1 MTASQP
7 VIRVLLVDDEED
19 FRIPAASFLRKH
31 GMEVLGVGSV
41 EELFTTQPEFGAD
54 IVVLDVNL
62 PGQSGLDAV
71 ENIRRDFNVGIIM
84 ATACRGV
91 DGRIRGLSLGADSY
105 LEKPIDMRELEA
117 VIRSL
122 WSRIAP
128 TDRAAAATEMWQFD
142 AVAWTLA
149 APDGVSV
156 RLSAAEY
163 HVVCLLALDP
173 GMPVSRDILF
183 QTLGKIA
190 SGPEDRSLDVLLSR
204 LRRKF
209 AASNHDFPLKSA
221 RGIGYVLPEL
231 KISGELKDIHAK
243 KPS

>member
-1 MTASQP
+1 MTTSQP

-19 FRIPAASFLRKH
+19 FRIPVASFLRKR

-41 EELFTTQPEFGAD
+41 EELLTAQPEFGAD

-71 ENIRRDFNVGIIM
+71 ENVRRNFNVGIIM

-128 TDRAAAATEMWQFD
+128 THSAAATEMWQFD

-163 HVVCLLALDP
+163 RVVYLLARDP
-173 GMPVSRDILF
+173 GIPVSRDILF

-204 LRRKF
+204 LRRKL

-231 KISGELKDIHAK
+231 KISGELRDIDAP

>member
-1 MTASQP
+1 MTLSQP

-19 FRIPAASFLRKH
+19 FRAPAASFLRKR
-31 GMEVLGVGSV
+31 GMTVEGVGSV
-41 EELFTTQPEFGAD
+41 EELMVALSQFGAD

-71 ENIRRDFNVGIIM
+71 EDIRRAFNVGIVM
-84 ATACRGV
+84 ATARRGV

-122 WSRIAP
+122 WSRIRP
-128 TDRAAAATEMWQFD
+128 TVEAVSQEVWRFD
-142 AVAWTLA
+142 AAAWTLA
-149 APDGVSV
+149 APDGVLI

-163 HVVCLLALDP
+163 NVVSLLAQTP
-173 GMPVSRDILF
+173 GVPVSRDILF
-183 QTLGKIA
+183 QGLRKIA

-209 AASNHDFPLKSA
+209 TESNQDFPLRSV
-221 RGIGYVLPEL
+221 RGVGYVLTE
-231 KISGELKDIHAK
+231 IHMSGEPNGRPAEQD
-243 KPS
+243 PG

>member
-1 MTASQP
+1 MTNSPP
-7 VIRVLLVDDEED
+7 VIRVMLVDDEED
-19 FRIPAASFLRKH
+19 FRIPTASFLRKR
-31 GMEVLGVGSV
+31 GMNVHGVGSV
-41 EELFTTQPEFGAD
+41 EELLAAQPEFGAD

-71 ENIRRDFNVGIIM
+71 ETIRRDFNVRIVM

-91 DGRIRGLSLGADSY
+91 DDRVRGLSLGADSY

-128 TDRAAAATEMWQFD
+128 TGDTAAKDKWMFD
-142 AVAWTLA
+142 AAAWTLA
-149 APDGVSV
+149 APDGISV

-163 HVVCLLALDP
+163 NVVSLLARDP
-173 GMPVSRDILF
+173 GTPVSRDTMFLA
-183 QTLGKIA
+183 LGKIA
-190 SGPEDRSLDVLLSR
+190 CGPEDRSLDVLLSR

-209 AASNHDFPLKSA
+209 TASNHDFPLKSV
-221 RGIGYVLPEL
+221 RSVGYVMPE
-231 KISGELKDIHAK
+231 IQMSGELKEI
-243 KPS
+243 PGQNSI